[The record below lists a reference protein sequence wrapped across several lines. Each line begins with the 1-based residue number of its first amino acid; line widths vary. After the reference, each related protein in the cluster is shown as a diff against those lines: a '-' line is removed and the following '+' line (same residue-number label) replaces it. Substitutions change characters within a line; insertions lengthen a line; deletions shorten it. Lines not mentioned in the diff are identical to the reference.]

1 MAELVFWFVAAAT
14 IISAGF
20 VVLNNQLIY
29 SAVALLFT
37 LFGVAGIYVF
47 LWADFIAGIQIL
59 VYVGG
64 ILVLVIFGIMLTNK
78 IKSVRISHKSMQQ
91 GVGGAVAL
99 WLFIFS
105 IPAFLFINEQKT
117 QKEKI
122 RPLARL
128 KEGFQIIIKIPGLLR
143 FMIARMLY
151 TDGLTVVFAF
161 AGIYA
166 AKVFSFPQEKVIM
179 FAIAVN
185 LFCGIG
191 AIAGGF
197 IEDRIGAFR
206 TVRLSLFSLLFL
218 GTGILLSPTELW
230 FWVLG

>member
-1 MAELVFWFVAAAT
+1 MAELVFWFVAAIT

-91 GVGGAVAL
+91 GVGGVVAL
-99 WLFIFS
+99 WLFIFLS
-105 IPAFLFINEQKT
+105 
-117 QKEKI
+117 
-122 RPLARL
+122 
-128 KEGFQIIIKIPGLLR
+128 
-143 FMIARMLY
+143 
-151 TDGLTVVFAF
+151 FALSK
-161 AGIYA
+161 APWAISA
-166 AKVFSFPQEKVIM
+166 A
-179 FAIAVN
+179 
-185 LFCGIG
+185 
-191 AIAGGF
+191 
-197 IEDRIGAFR
+197 IEPSG
-206 TVRLSLFSLLFL
+206 TVREI
-218 GTGILLSPTELW
+218 GILLLIDYLLPFEIISLLLLGALIGAA
-230 FWVLG
+230 VLSRGDA